1 MDRTRI
7 IIVWIVMASVITIIA
22 YLLGAS
28 WLWSILIGI
37 LTVAI
42 VVGGASG
49 YMYWKQMRLV
59 KSAAQFDIDLKT
71 GKIHPANLRRMY
83 FSGGQARKDAIY
95 IASKGMNVSEKE
107 AERRLSEKINK
118 QAINQEM
125 AKSQPKSR
133 RRMR

>member
-7 IIVWIVMASVITIIA
+7 IIVWLVMATVIAVIA
-22 YLLGAS
+22 YLFGAS
-28 WLWSILIGI
+28 WLWSIVIGV
-37 LTVAI
+37 LTVGS

-59 KSAAQFDIDLKT
+59 KSAARFDIDLKAV
-71 GKIHPANLRRMY
+71 KIHPANLRRMY

-107 AERRLSEKINK
+107 AERRLSEKLNK
-118 QAINQEM
+118 QAVNQEM
-125 AKSQPKSR
+125 AKNQPKSR

>member
-7 IIVWIVMASVITIIA
+7 IIVWLVMATVIAVIA
-22 YLLGAS
+22 YLFGAS
-28 WLWSILIGI
+28 WLWSIVIGV
-37 LTVAI
+37 LTVGS

-59 KSAAQFDIDLKT
+59 KSAARFDIDLKA

-107 AERRLSEKINK
+107 AERRLSEKLNK
-118 QAINQEM
+118 QAVNQEM
-125 AKSQPKSR
+125 AKNQPKSR